1 MASVGDSRSVGSPA
15 LETGR
20 YLHAACTN
28 SKTFSKGT
36 ILPLCANPR
45 CPNKGANWVL
55 QEKSLSAVPT
65 VP

>member
-28 SKTFSKGT
+28 SENFIKGSL
-36 ILPLCANPR
+36 LPLCANPR

-55 QEKSLSAVPT
+55 QEKSLSEVPT

>member
-28 SKTFSKGT
+28 TKTFGKGT
-36 ILPLCANPR
+36 TLPLCANLR

-55 QEKSLSAVPT
+55 QEKSLSAAPT

>member
-1 MASVGDSRSVGSPA
+1 MVSVGDSRSVGSPA

-28 SKTFSKGT
+28 TKIFSKGT
-36 ILPLCANPR
+36 ILPFCANPL

-55 QEKSLSAVPT
+55 QEKSLLPAQAE
-65 VP
+65 

>member
-28 SKTFSKGT
+28 SENFIKGS

-55 QEKSLSAVPT
+55 QEKSLSEVPT

>member
-15 LETGR
+15 LEPGR
-20 YLHAACTN
+20 YLHTACTN
-28 SKTFSKGT
+28 TENFSKGS

-55 QEKSLSAVPT
+55 QEKSLSEVPT
-65 VP
+65 VL

>member
-15 LETGR
+15 LEPGR

-28 SKTFSKGT
+28 SEDFIRDS

-55 QEKSLSAVPT
+55 QEKSLSDVPI

>member
-15 LETGR
+15 PETGR

-28 SKTFSKGT
+28 SENFIKGS

-55 QEKSLSAVPT
+55 QEKALSEVPP